1 MEETSLRGGEVLG
14 IIGFVCWCFGV
25 LATLVHAF
33 RKSIKDGIYCLTI
46 FPPIYLLFY
55 AYAEY
60 EGPSRRLV
68 MLLVFGG
75 LALVV
80 VGSAVYVFG

>member
-1 MEETSLRGGEVLG
+1 MAETSLRGGEVLG

-55 AYAEY
+55 AYTEY
-60 EGPSRRLV
+60 EGASRRLV
-68 MLLVFGG
+68 MLLLFGG
-75 LALVV
+75 LALVA
-80 VGSAVYVFG
+80 VGGFLYAFW